1 MGTDED
7 EDEDADEDDDDDE
20 DGDEDEDA
28 PAVLRACACVFVYN
42 SGGRSVMHTF
52 ESLERNAAPKRDAL
66 NNPPKSPWPDSS
78 GAEACLGIQ
87 KMSSGSSLISHDVWQ
102 RLTIRFFI
110 CQGLQGTTSCQ
121 TPGGHIRVMAVLGHQ
136 LNGLHGF
143 RSRC

>member
-7 EDEDADEDDDDDE
+7 EDEDADEDDDDD

-66 NNPPKSPWPDSS
+66 KNPKKSPWPDSS
-78 GAEACLGIQ
+78 GAEAGCSQQSPKIPVAGLLRGRSMPWDS
-87 KMSSGSSLISHDVWQ
+87 KDV
-102 RLTIRFFI
+102 F
-110 CQGLQGTTSCQ
+110 GLLFD
-121 TPGGHIRVMAVLGHQ
+121 IA
-136 LNGLHGF
+136 
-143 RSRC
+143 